1 MSTEP
6 TPSPEL
12 APIHQG
18 SCLCCGIRFTLSGT
32 LPPIQVCHC
41 SQCRR
46 AQGGPFATNV
56 PIQESQLRWLSG
68 EDLIQV
74 YDSSDDKQ
82 RCFCQRCG
90 SPLFSRRASL
100 PGVLRLRAGLLEGD
114 FGSRVGLHM
123 HWASRAPWWGDDED
137 GTPHHEAGLEPQAQ

>member
-6 TPSPEL
+6 SPPPEL

-18 SCLCCGIRFTLSGT
+18 SCLCGGIRFTVSGA

-41 SQCRR
+41 GQCRR

-56 PIQESQLRWLSG
+56 PIQASQLHWLSG
-68 EDLIQV
+68 EDLVQV
-74 YDSSDDKQ
+74 YDSSEDKQ
-82 RCFCQRCG
+82 RCFCRRCG

-100 PGVLRLRAGLLEGD
+100 PGVLRLRAGLLEAD

-123 HWASRAPWWGDDED
+123 HWASRAPWWPDDED
-137 GTPHHEAGLEPQAQ
+137 GTPHHEAGA

>member
-1 MSTEP
+1 MSTELLP
-6 TPSPEL
+6 PSEL
-12 APIHQG
+12 ARIHQG
-18 SCLCCGIRFTLSGT
+18 SCLCGGIRFTVSGA

-41 SQCRR
+41 GQCRR

-56 PIQESQLRWLSG
+56 PIQASQLHWLGG
-68 EDLIQV
+68 EDLVQV

-82 RCFCQRCG
+82 RCFCRRCG

-100 PGVLRLRAGLLEGD
+100 PGVLRLRAGLLDGD

-123 HWASRAPWWGDDED
+123 HWASRAPWWADDVD
-137 GTPHHEAGLEPQAQ
+137 GTPHHEAGV

>member
-1 MSTEP
+1 MNTEP
-6 TPSPEL
+6 SPPSEL
-12 APIHQG
+12 EPIHQG
-18 SCLCCGIRFTLSGT
+18 SCLCGGIRFTLSGA

-41 SQCRR
+41 GQCRR

-56 PIQESQLRWLSG
+56 PIRESQLHWLSG
-68 EDLIQV
+68 EDLVQV

-82 RCFCQRCG
+82 RCFCRRCG

-123 HWASRAPWWGDDED
+123 HCASRAPWWQVDED
-137 GTPHHEAGLEPQAQ
+137 GTPHHEAGV